1 MKISCI
7 TNSSFCVPKTSV
19 SVGAEPQKLVANN
32 SVSIDSK
39 QNDRSQITFGN
50 RPWVLNP
57 YDYGVSRTGSV
68 SGNEA
73 IRLYSQ
79 LRSGNY
85 LDIGDDK
92 FDFYNCNRIREENL
106 SFLDRVNYSSD
117 KRQFINHYEE
127 LTGFPN
133 LQEVS
138 RRIQREFLRAVEQSQ
153 RDLSYSK
160 YDVLLAGYDGVCSVG
175 RGKAFPGSD
184 LDKAYVILRGTGWQ
198 YEEGD
203 IVDNFKGKLWQNTD
217 QRILSYNHDEAAFPQ
232 VYTKEQ
238 IERLTKAVDDK
249 DYPHRQLQINH
260 EHISETYKEQ
270 YRLLYDMWGFDN
282 AKYMDDYVEANPY
295 WVKYCR
301 EFPIAGVDTVRVY
314 NPSREN
320 IKNVGFTLE
329 AIREGKLLK
338 GLRENLD
345 IIGRTSYEMVN
356 LSQLAA
362 LKKIGDRK
370 PKRVARDSLMYEF
383 PRWDLDKQFR
393 FIKTLIKSACANN
406 REFTT
411 EFAKYFSKPGQDM
424 YAPLIKALMGNL

>member
-1 MKISCI
+1 MKINCI
-7 TNSSFCVPKTSV
+7 SSSSFCVPKTRV

-106 SFLDRVNYSSD
+106 SFHDRVNYSSD

-138 RRIQREFLRAVEQSQ
+138 RRIKREFLRAVEQSQ

-184 LDKAYVILRGTGWQ
+184 LDKAYVILRGTGWS
-198 YEEGD
+198 YEEGEL
-203 IVDNFKGKLWQNTD
+203 VDKFKGKLWENTD
-217 QRILSYNHDEAAFPQ
+217 QRILSYNHDDAAFPQ

-238 IERLTKAVDDK
+238 IERLTKAVDEK
-249 DYPHRQLQINH
+249 DEPHRFRQITH
-260 EHISETYKEQ
+260 EWRSSIDERQ
-270 YRLLYDMWGFDN
+270 YMVLNQYYGDGI
-282 AKYMDDYVEANPY
+282 ATYMDDYVRANPY
-295 WVKYCR
+295 WVEYCKQ
-301 EFPIAGVDTVRVY
+301 FPKAGDDVVRVY

-329 AIREGKLLK
+329 AIREGEVLK
-338 GLRENLD
+338 GSKSSLD
-345 IIGRTSYEMVN
+345 LAWIPYESAN

-362 LKKIGDRK
+362 LKQMGDRK
-370 PKRVARDSLMYEF
+370 PKRVARDLLMYEF
-383 PRWDLDKQFR
+383 PKWDLDKQFR
-393 FIKTLIKSACANN
+393 FIKTLIRSACANN

-424 YAPLIKALMGNL
+424 FAPLIKALMG

>member
-7 TNSSFCVPKTSV
+7 TGSSFCVPKTTISIGTV
-19 SVGAEPQKLVANN
+19 QQNGFTNNNIYAQSKRNDKSKVA
-32 SVSIDSK
+32 
-39 QNDRSQITFGN
+39 FGN
-50 RPWVLNP
+50 RPWELNP
-57 YDYGVSRTGSV
+57 SDYGISRYGNISGS
-68 SGNEA
+68 EA
-73 IRLYSQ
+73 ITLYSQ

-92 FDFYNCNRIREENL
+92 YDFYNCNRIREENL
-106 SFLDRVNYSSD
+106 AFLDRVNYSSD
-117 KRQFINHYEE
+117 KRQFIRHYQD

-138 RRIQREFLRAVEQSQ
+138 RRIKKSFVSAVEQSE
-153 RDLSYSK
+153 RELYYSK

-184 LDKAYVILRGTGWQ
+184 LDKAYVILKGTG
-198 YEEGD
+198 YSSEDNE
-203 IVDNFKGKLWQNTD
+203 IVNAFKGKLWANTD
-217 QRILSYNHDEAAFPQ
+217 QRILSYNHDDAAFPQ

-249 DYPHRQLQINH
+249 DAPHRFLQITH
-260 EHISETYKEQ
+260 Q
-270 YRLLYDMWGFDN
+270 YRSSIDEKQYMVLNTFHEDRV
-282 AKYMDDYVEANPY
+282 ATYMDDYVKANPY
-295 WVKYCR
+295 WVEYCPQ
-301 EFPIAGVDTVRVY
+301 FPRMYDDVVRVY

-329 AIREGKLLK
+329 AIREGEILK
-338 GLRENLD
+338 GSRNALD
-345 IIGRTSYEMVN
+345 LAWIPYESAN

-362 LKKIGDRK
+362 LKQMADRK
-370 PKRVARDSLMYEF
+370 PKRLARDFLMSEF

-411 EFAKYFSKPGQDM
+411 EFGKYFSKPGQDM
-424 YAPLIKALMGNL
+424 FAPLIKALMR